1 MMWSPRRTFETPG
14 PTSST
19 TPAASCP
26 STMGR
31 GRVQS
36 PLMMCQSLWQTPV
49 AITRTRASP
58 ACGPCCST
66 STTSSGVFALYRT
79 AAFIP
84 APPREPMNAE
94 RPVARG
100 KSSRIRARA
109 KARPVGWGRL
119 DTRRARV
126 VSSGRERVRVR
137 ALHRGRGAG
146 ARQDLPASI
155 AILAPDQYYRG
166 YTLVVS
172 KTHATELYHLD
183 EHESTQYFRDMLRV
197 AAAVAAAFRPRKMNY
212 EVLEI
217 GRAHVHW

>member
-58 ACGPCCST
+58 ACGPCCP
-66 STTSSGVFALYRT
+66 
-79 AAFIP
+79 AA
-84 APPREPMNAE
+84 APEHVLR
-94 RPVARG
+94 
-100 KSSRIRARA
+100 KI
-109 KARPVGWGRL
+109 
-119 DTRRARV
+119 
-126 VSSGRERVRVR
+126 
-137 ALHRGRGAG
+137 
-146 ARQDLPASI
+146 QDLPASI

-212 EVLEI
+212 EVL
-217 GRAHVHW
+217 GNTVAHLHWHLFPRYDEDPNPKRPTWERSHAPRLPGPDEYAETLAAIRRHLR